1 MIYLL
6 ILNRNTIVPRP
17 VDRSAGAPG
26 GELEPDA
33 GARSVADADRRPGR
47 TGDDAR
53 GPAGA
58 ARRGTSETQFA
69 GPIDHSLFFQ
79 LLFSI
84 HKR

>member
-6 ILNRNTIVPRP
+6 ILNRITIVLSDGP
-17 VDRSAGAPG
+17 VAPPG

-47 TGDDAR
+47 TGDEAR

-58 ARRGTSETQFA
+58 ARRGTSETQCR
-69 GPIDHSLFFQ
+69 DL
-79 LLFSI
+79 
-84 HKR
+84 

>member
-1 MIYLL
+1 MIYLQ
-6 ILNRNTIVPRP
+6 ILNRITFVLTSVRCA
-17 VDRSAGAPG
+17 VRSPG

-47 TGDDAR
+47 TGDEAR

-69 GPIDHSLFFQ
+69 EL
-79 LLFSI
+79 
-84 HKR
+84 

>member
-6 ILNRNTIVPRP
+6 ILNRIPFVL
-17 VDRSAGAPG
+17 SGARWTPG

-69 GPIDHSLFFQ
+69 ETSRP
-79 LLFSI
+79 
-84 HKR
+84 